1 VPVFAPPTFV
11 PCLGSRWRLG
21 RGLLAGLLC
30 FALLA
35 GVGEAPL
42 SAQQAA
48 GECGRGER
56 PWVALT
62 FEGQDWPRALRDN
75 VTADL
80 RAGLRLRGIDVCA
93 ADARAARKPVA
104 QVALQSASER
114 VLVSIDV
121 HDAIT
126 DKRVLRDVDLR
137 AATPDARG
145 LLLAQAADELLRAS
159 WIELSLED
167 APTPAA
173 PPPVEITRAIQPTQ
187 LRAQGDAALGARAA
201 VEHHSAGQTLVG
213 ADAWI
218 DFWLLHRLGAALAVG
233 WRTGLIEHGSDGSI
247 TSSAILAS
255 ADLLTPV
262 WPAPARYNLAVM
274 VGIQAADLTFGGR
287 AGRPLARARERSA
300 VAVTARAGVAG
311 WWHVSDRLRLAL
323 ELGPGVALRSVSASD
338 NGRDVTGTGGLQLR
352 AALGMGGVF

>member
-1 VPVFAPPTFV
+1 MPVLAHRTFAPP
-11 PCLGSRWRLG
+11 PAGRWRPG
-21 RGLLAGLLC
+21 R
-30 FALLA
+30 ALLA
-35 GVGEAPL
+35 GVLYCVLRAGPL
-42 SAQQAA
+42 SAQAA
-48 GECGRGER
+48 AHCGEQGR

-93 ADARAARKPVA
+93 ADATAPSKPVA
-104 QVALQSASER
+104 LVALQSASER

-167 APTPAA
+167 APPPAA
-173 PPPVEITRAIQPTQ
+173 PPPAEITRAIQPTQ
-187 LRAQGDAALGARAA
+187 SGARAGTALGARAA
-201 VEHHSAGQTLVG
+201 IEHHSGGQTLVG
-213 ADAWI
+213 ADAFI
-218 DFWLLHRLGAALAVG
+218 DFWLMQRLGAALALG
-233 WRTGLIEHGSDGSI
+233 MRTGLIEHGSDGSI
-247 TSSAILAS
+247 ASSAILAS

-262 WPAPARYNLAVM
+262 WPAQSRYNLAVM
-274 VGIQAADLTFGGR
+274 VGIQAANITVRGR
-287 AGRPLARARERSA
+287 ALRPLARARERSA
-300 VAVTARAGVAG
+300 VAITARAAVAG
-311 WWHVSDRLRLAL
+311 WWHVSDAFRLVL
-323 ELGPGVALRSVSASD
+323 ELGPGVALRSVSAWD
-338 NGRDVTGTGGLQLR
+338 NGREVTGTGGLQLR
-352 AALGMGGVF
+352 AALGLGGVF